1 MGRLAEGRCDG
12 IARELL
18 DLLSEYAANGT
29 PCVLATVVRVEAPT
43 SARPGDK
50 AVIAEDGSLT
60 GWIGGSC
67 SEPAVR
73 REALRALA
81 DGSPRMLRISGAT
94 NADEV
99 REMGSVTMASTCPSG
114 GSLEI
119 FIDPQVPR
127 PVLLAFGET
136 PVAQTMVRLGE
147 LIGFRSRAVAEIE
160 LGSLSVPASDA
171 WAVVCTMGHYDEEAL
186 AAALA
191 QPDLDVA
198 LVASRRR
205 ARAIIGALRVRGL
218 SEVALARVRTPAGGA
233 QGASQEEIALAAL
246 AEIVALRRQKRRPA
260 TAPKLEN
267 FATDPVC
274 GMAVDVKRAA
284 HTANHQDR
292 EYYFCSE
299 GCSRQFIEDPAR
311 FLGAVKLAG

>member
-1 MGRLAEGRCDG
+1 MGGSSLEGGYRIDT
-12 IARELL
+12 ELVN
-18 DLLSEYAANGT
+18 LLSEYAANGT
-29 PCVLATVVRVEAPT
+29 PCVLATVVRCEAPT

-81 DGSPRMLRISGAT
+81 DGLPRMLRISGAS

-99 REMGSVTMASTCPSG
+99 REAGSVTMASTCPSG
-114 GSLEI
+114 GSLDI

-136 PVAQTMVRLGE
+136 PVVRTLARLAE
-147 LIGFRSRAVAEIE
+147 LVGFRARTVSHEE
-160 LGSLSVPASDA
+160 LGSLSVRGSDA
-171 WAVVCTMGHYDEEAL
+171 WAVVSTMGHYDEDAL

-205 ARAIIGALRVRGL
+205 AQAILDALRQRGL
-218 SEVALARVRTPAGGA
+218 SEATLARVRTPAGGV
-233 QGASQEEIALAAL
+233 QGVGQEEIALAAL
-246 AEIVALRRQKRRPA
+246 AEIVALRRQRRRVVVS
-260 TAPKLEN
+260 PKLDQ
-267 FATDPVC
+267 FAADPVC
-274 GMAVDVKRAA
+274 GMAVEIKGAA
-284 HTANHQDR
+284 HTANHQGRD
-292 EYYFCSE
+292 YYFCCE
-299 GCSRQFIEDPAR
+299 GCMRQFLEDPAR
-311 FLGAVKLAG
+311 FLASAKLA